1 MNNVTDILS
10 KYLNAEMIQEV
21 LTRLIKTYQ
30 PVAIYLF
37 GSYAWGKPDKDSDI
51 DFFIIIN
58 TSNLNKADRIR
69 MGLAELMDIR
79 MPVDILVFT
88 RDEVEARK
96 YHPSTLTHKVISSGV
111 KLYEAA

>member
-1 MNNVTDILS
+1 MSNLTDIPS
-10 KYLNAEMIQEV
+10 KTLNAEMIQEV
-21 LTRLIKTYQ
+21 LTRLIKTYE

-37 GSYAWGKPDKDSDI
+37 GSYAWGEPNKDSDI

-69 MGLAELMDIR
+69 MGLTELMDIR

-88 RDEVEARK
+88 RDEVEAHK
-96 YHPSTLTHKVISSGV
+96 YHPSTLTHKVISRGV